1 MAEGKVTLTGC
12 DVWEHAYYLDYQ
24 NRRDTFVD
32 TFLSHLVS
40 WDAAMARLK
49 GGEAH
54 EAPHALR
61 A

>member
-1 MAEGKVTLTGC
+1 MAEGKVTLIGC

-32 TFLSHLVS
+32 TFLTHLVS
-40 WDAAMARLK
+40 WDVAIARLK
-49 GGEAH
+49 GADANET
-54 EAPHALR
+54 PHALR